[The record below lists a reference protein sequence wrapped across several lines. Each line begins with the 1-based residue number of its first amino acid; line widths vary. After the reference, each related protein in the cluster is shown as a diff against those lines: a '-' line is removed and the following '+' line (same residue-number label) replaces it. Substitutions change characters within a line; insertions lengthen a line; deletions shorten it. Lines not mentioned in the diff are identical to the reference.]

1 MAPLPRRRS
10 GIAWVDAIPLLDL
23 LKGDAEMAFLPRFA
37 KVALASSFLF
47 AFTSLPAILPDRVPG
62 SGIAPTAAWAGGSPD
77 ETLKPPVPP
86 RARSISDVRGT
97 DVDGATSW
105 KALRTAVARL
115 KGADRWEFIYRIFL
129 TSTHRF

>member
-1 MAPLPRRRS
+1 M
-10 GIAWVDAIPLLDL
+10 DAIPLLDL

-47 AFTSLPAILPDRVPG
+47 ALTSLPAILPDRVPG
-62 SGIAPTAAWAGGSPD
+62 SGIVPTTAWAGGSPD

-86 RARSISDVRGT
+86 RARSISDVRGN
-97 DVDGATSW
+97 DGATSW
-105 KALRTAVARL
+105 KELRSAVARL
-115 KGADRWEFIYRIFL
+115 KAADRWEFIYRIFL

>member
-1 MAPLPRRRS
+1 MGSLPR
-10 GIAWVDAIPLLDL
+10 IAKI
-23 LKGDAEMAFLPRFA
+23 
-37 KVALASSFLF
+37 ALASTFLF
-47 AFTSLPAILPDRVPG
+47 ALTSLPAILPDRVPG

-86 RARSISDVRGT
+86 RASSISIARET
-97 DVDGATSW
+97 DLDGATSW
-105 KALRTAVARL
+105 KALRSAVLRL

>member
-1 MAPLPRRRS
+1 M
-10 GIAWVDAIPLLDL
+10 GEIPLLDL
-23 LKGDAEMAFLPRFA
+23 LKGDAEMASLPRFA

-47 AFTSLPAILPDRVPG
+47 AITSLPAILPDRVPG
-62 SGIAPTAAWAGGSPD
+62 SGIAPTVAWAGGSPD

-86 RARSISDVRGT
+86 RARSISDGRGT
-97 DVDGATSW
+97 DLDGATSW
-105 KALRTAVARL
+105 KALRSAVARL